1 MIPVGRA
8 SLAGSRNATL
18 RCTRME
24 SPKFMLPL
32 PQSFPPPGGSD
43 GSIAPAM
50 TPAQCR
56 LCEST
61 FVLRKVLPDG
71 SAWCECNICGL
82 TFVIPRDAQRDPV
95 SVYSLAYAGRLQ
107 EAGLRD
113 FFVKLVMR
121 SDADAAGVPAWKM
134 LNSAHRASVA
144 ILRRGFPRGCT
155 VFDIGCGGG
164 YFLRAIRGLHY
175 TPFGLDVAQPVVRLL
190 RAEGFSVSHGTI
202 DTVPAGW
209 VDPQVCTSFF
219 MIHHLADPV
228 GFIRTVR
235 QKFPHAL
242 LVIAAHNDLDRPR
255 RDVITDRA
263 LPPRTYSWWGQKQL
277 VLALQRGGYRTFVE
291 PLKAQ
296 PREGGPAAAMS
307 VYSSLHH
314 HAPALAR
321 RFLALYYYTLPLFA
335 LPKP

>member
-1 MIPVGRA
+1 
-8 SLAGSRNATL
+8 
-18 RCTRME
+18 ME

-61 FVLRKVLPDG
+61 FVRRKVLPDG

-134 LNSAHRASVA
+134 LNSAHRASVRVMPNLA
-144 ILRRGFPRGCT
+144 AAVGVGLRELAPESLGAA
-155 VFDIGCGGG
+155 DDDD
-164 YFLRAIRGLHY
+164 A
-175 TPFGLDVAQPVVRLL
+175 A
-190 RAEGFSVSHGTI
+190 VSHSLS
-202 DTVPAGW
+202 P
-209 VDPQVCTSFF
+209 F
-219 MIHHLADPV
+219 
-228 GFIRTVR
+228 VR
-235 QKFPHAL
+235 
-242 LVIAAHNDLDRPR
+242 
-255 RDVITDRA
+255 
-263 LPPRTYSWWGQKQL
+263 
-277 VLALQRGGYRTFVE
+277 
-291 PLKAQ
+291 
-296 PREGGPAAAMS
+296 
-307 VYSSLHH
+307 
-314 HAPALAR
+314 
-321 RFLALYYYTLPLFA
+321 
-335 LPKP
+335 